1 MYQRQHKCTSF
12 RANEA
17 CATDETKL
25 WLSLSAK
32 QRRNPCS
39 VPPVVYQD
47 LSTLHDW
54 PAKEP
59 WPIYETHFCNWL
71 SPLEPR
77 ARIPALVRGRY

>member
-1 MYQRQHKCTSF
+1 MQECTSASI
-12 RANEA
+12 RYIIS
-17 CATDETKL
+17 DETKL

-59 WPIYETHFCNWL
+59 WPICESGRKEIRN
-71 SPLEPR
+71 
-77 ARIPALVRGRY
+77 ALP